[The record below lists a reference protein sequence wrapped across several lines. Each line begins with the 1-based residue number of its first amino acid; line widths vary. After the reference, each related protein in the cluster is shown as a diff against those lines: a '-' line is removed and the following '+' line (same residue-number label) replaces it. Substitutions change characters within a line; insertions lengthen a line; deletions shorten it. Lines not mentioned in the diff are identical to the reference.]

1 MFASSLTAK
10 RFLLKVLPLVAA
22 LFLSISLTS
31 LTQAQDAEHQ
41 RAIDLFEANNF
52 VEALPLLE
60 KVAAARPN
68 DVQILSRLGFAL
80 YANSATEKDPAARQ
94 KMRDRARAAL
104 TRSRELGDNSNL
116 TSITLD
122 ALSGPDASMIP
133 FSNIKTA
140 EAAIREGEAAFVKGD
155 MDAAIAAYKRALD
168 ADPHLYDAALYAGD
182 AEFKKAFN
190 STDQQFRNQ
199 HFDAAGV
206 WFAKAIAI
214 DPDRETAHRYWGD
227 ALDAQG
233 KTIDARNKFIDAIV
247 AEPYGRRAYVGLT
260 RWGQRHN
267 VSLGHPRIDILAKV
281 DSSKPGE
288 INVTVD
294 ETALKSGGSDGSSAW
309 VVYGAIRTTWMNG
322 KDGSRSQN
330 FARAYP
336 NETTYRHSLAEE
348 LAALRGVAESLQ
360 TQIKENRVKQLT
372 PSLANLKQVYEAG
385 LLEPYILFVLPDDG
399 VVRDYHT
406 YRARNRDKLRRYWL
420 ELVLPG

>member
-52 VEALPLLE
+52 VAALPLLE

-168 ADPHLYDAALYAGD
+168 ADPHLYDAALY
-182 AEFKKAFN
+182 E
-190 STDQQFRNQ
+190 S
-199 HFDAAGV
+199 
-206 WFAKAIAI
+206 
-214 DPDRETAHRYWGD
+214 ET
-227 ALDAQG
+227 
-233 KTIDARNKFIDAIV
+233 
-247 AEPYGRRAYVGLT
+247 
-260 RWGQRHN
+260 
-267 VSLGHPRIDILAKV
+267 S
-281 DSSKPGE
+281 
-288 INVTVD
+288 
-294 ETALKSGGSDGSSAW
+294 
-309 VVYGAIRTTWMNG
+309 
-322 KDGSRSQN
+322 
-330 FARAYP
+330 
-336 NETTYRHSLAEE
+336 
-348 LAALRGVAESLQ
+348 LRGGF
-360 TQIKENRVKQLT
+360 T
-372 PSLANLKQVYEAG
+372 
-385 LLEPYILFVLPDDG
+385 
-399 VVRDYHT
+399 
-406 YRARNRDKLRRYWL
+406 
-420 ELVLPG
+420 